1 MIFSFLIQLLNYLNE
16 LFIELFEFSSFI
28 IEKGTNSFDMII
40 ADRSC
45 PQEIVEKAKQF
56 KIPIVSGEY
65 ILQCLINGRKLSVDA
80 HPKFCFDSE

>member
-1 MIFSFLIQLLNYLNE
+1 
-16 LFIELFEFSSFI
+16 
-28 IEKGTNSFDMII
+28 MII

-45 PQEIVEKAKQF
+45 PQEIVENAKQF

-80 HPKFCFDSE
+80 HPKFCFDNE